1 MNYTVA
7 PVSDVKAARAR
18 RISARARRLTV
29 AVGAVIVAAGLA
41 ACGHSNVPPTI
52 ENDGVYVTA
61 GPITYQLQISRQLN
75 QYATEDRQYLTGLPT
90 GVSPSLT
97 ADQFWYGVFLW
108 AKNQGNQT
116 YKTTDNIDIVDT
128 EGNRYFPVQVNS
140 AVNPYAWTAQS
151 LPPGGTQ
158 PAPDTAASFAPTQ
171 GSVLLFKLPITVY
184 DNRPLTLQIK
194 GPTDKVWATI
204 SLDL

>member
-7 PVSDVKAARAR
+7 PVSAVKAARP
-18 RISARARRLTV
+18 RRLAAV
-29 AVGAVIVAAGLA
+29 VGAVILAAGLA
-41 ACGHSNVPPTI
+41 ACGHTNDPPSL

-75 QYATEDRQYLTGLPT
+75 QYATEDRQYLTGLPP
-90 GVSPSLT
+90 GVSINLT
-97 ADQFWYGVFLW
+97 PTQFWYGVFLW
-108 AKNQGNQT
+108 AKNQNNRS

-128 EGNRYFPVQVNS
+128 EGNHYYPVPVNP
-140 AVNPYAWTAQS
+140 ALNPYAWTAES

-158 PAPDTAASFAPTQ
+158 PGPDTAASFGPTQ
-171 GSVLLFKLPITVY
+171 GEVLLFKLPIAVY
-184 DNRPLTLQIK
+184 DDRPLTLQIK
-194 GPTDKVWATI
+194 GPTGKVWATI